1 MFFSTLKWILIS
13 LTLIFLV
20 HHLYMFL
27 LNTLTVPKIKDLV
40 NKPNQQYKDIFDTL
54 NASGAGAS
62 ASGAER
68 AGASGAG
75 ADRADRAGTKAVITS
90 VKNNNI
96 DPVADELSSFL
107 NDLKKNTTQK
117 KSSNDFESYTND
129 NIVASSIVGGSGSSN
144 YSLY

>member
-1 MFFSTLKWILIS
+1 
-13 LTLIFLV
+13 
-20 HHLYMFL
+20 MFL

-75 ADRADRAGTKAVITS
+75 ADRAKAVITS

-129 NIVASSIVGGSGSSN
+129 NIVASSIVGGEISGGSGSSN
-144 YSLY
+144 YSLF

>member
-54 NASGAGAS
+54 NAD
-62 ASGAER
+62 R

>member
-1 MFFSTLKWILIS
+1 
-13 LTLIFLV
+13 
-20 HHLYMFL
+20 MFL

-54 NASGAGAS
+54 NASASGADRAGAS
-62 ASGAER
+62 ASGADR
-68 AGASGAG
+68 AG
-75 ADRADRAGTKAVITS
+75 RADRANTKAVITS

-129 NIVASSIVGGSGSSN
+129 NIVASSIVGGEISGGSSSN

>member
-54 NASGAGAS
+54 GSAGAQ
-62 ASGAER
+62 
-68 AGASGAG
+68 
-75 ADRADRAGTKAVITS
+75 VTS
-90 VKNNNI
+90 TPIKNNN

-107 NDLKKNTTQK
+107 NDLKKNTGSAQK
-117 KSSNDFESYTND
+117 KSSNDFESYTSDSLGNGI
-129 NIVASSIVGGSGSSN
+129 NGNSIGGGNSN

>member
-20 HHLYMFL
+20 HQLYMFL

-54 NASGAGAS
+54 NADRAGAS
-62 ASGAER
+62 ASGADR

-75 ADRADRAGTKAVITS
+75 ADRAGTKAVITS

>member
-62 ASGAER
+62 
-68 AGASGAG
+68 GAG
-75 ADRADRAGTKAVITS
+75 ADRAKAVITS

-129 NIVASSIVGGSGSSN
+129 NIVASSIVGGEISGGSGSSN
-144 YSLY
+144 YSLF

>member
-27 LNTLTVPKIKDLV
+27 MNTLTVPKIKDLV

-54 NASGAGAS
+54 GSAGPQ
-62 ASGAER
+62 
-68 AGASGAG
+68 
-75 ADRADRAGTKAVITS
+75 VTS
-90 VKNNNI
+90 TSMKNNT

-107 NDLKKNTTQK
+107 NDLKKNTATTGQK
-117 KSSNDFESYTND
+117 KSSNDFESYTSDSLGNGI
-129 NIVASSIVGGSGSSN
+129 NGNSIGGGNSN

>member
-54 NASGAGAS
+54 GS
-62 ASGAER
+62 ASV
-68 AGASGAG
+68 
-75 ADRADRAGTKAVITS
+75 TTLKPLNHI
-90 VKNNNI
+90 NNN

-107 NDLKKNTTQK
+107 NDLKKNTATTGQK
-117 KSSNDFESYTND
+117 KSNNDFESYTSDSLGNGI
-129 NIVASSIVGGSGSSN
+129 NGNSIGGGNSN

>member
-1 MFFSTLKWILIS
+1 MFFSILKWILIS

-54 NASGAGAS
+54 NTHIS
-62 ASGAER
+62 A
-68 AGASGAG
+68 
-75 ADRADRAGTKAVITS
+75 
-90 VKNNNI
+90 NI
-96 DPVADELSSFL
+96 NAPINANINAPINAPIISNDPVADELSSFL

-117 KSSNDFESYTND
+117 KSNNDFESYTND
-129 NIVASSIVGGSGSSN
+129 SIGSGNSN
-144 YSLY
+144 YSIY

>member
-1 MFFSTLKWILIS
+1 
-13 LTLIFLV
+13 
-20 HHLYMFL
+20 MFL

-40 NKPNQQYKDIFDTL
+40 NKPNQQYQDIFDTL
-54 NASGAGAS
+54 NAD
-62 ASGAER
+62 R
-68 AGASGAG
+68 AG
-75 ADRADRAGTKAVITS
+75 RADRANTKAVITS

-129 NIVASSIVGGSGSSN
+129 NIVASSIVGGEISGGSSSN